1 MVIDSAW
8 GIISERNV
16 ESTEDDI
23 QISEDS
29 DNQDGVTSN
38 KPKKRAKRYPCPKC
52 GKGFAQFPSATK
64 HCLNTPVEKGVS
76 CHICG
81 IFIKLKKNL
90 KRHLNDHKSKVVRRP
105 SGSSRCEGCG
115 RCFSTLQR
123 LTSHMESKHGVKQV
137 ASAASSEVFSCSLC
151 SFSNVKLC
159 VVKTHFG
166 KNHAHDKEF
175 ECDNC
180 DYKCYSKSGLKKHMA
195 IVHKNTASQED
206 AFTSPQPVGETR
218 PVSSDSIGVGLA
230 AAGSEMKPPIQDGHA
245 VHVPDQVSS
254 DIDSFLSQNFSLN
267 NFQFGTGRGTIE
279 VTDDGREF
287 FNL

>member
-90 KRHLNDHKSKVVRRP
+90 KRHLNDHKSKVVSRP

-123 LTSHMESKHGVKQV
+123 LTSHMESKHGVKHV
-137 ASAASSEVFSCSLC
+137 VSAGSSEVFSCSLC
-151 SFSNVKLC
+151 SFSHVKLG

-166 KNHAHDKEF
+166 KNHAHDKEL

-180 DYKCYSKSGLKKHMA
+180 DYKCYSKSGLNKHRA
-195 IVHKNTASQED
+195 IVHKNTASHKD
-206 AFTSPQPVGETR
+206 ASGETR
-218 PVSSDSIGVGLA
+218 PVSSDSIGVGLG
-230 AAGSEMKPPIQDGHA
+230 AAGSGMQPPTQDGHA
-245 VHVPDQVSS
+245 VHVPDPDRVSS
-254 DIDSFLSQNFSLN
+254 DIDSFLSQSFSFN

-279 VTDDGREF
+279 VIDDGREF